1 MRASSPNVGSPVPA
15 VASPAASPP
24 IARLPARARWLTAL
38 AGVLGTAALGAYYS
52 TVLVPLPADNA
63 TAAQVV
69 ALGLHYRVP
78 ILIDV
83 VLQIGGSALSVIFAL
98 ALIHLAGTAHHL
110 AGRLAVMTG
119 AVVLGL
125 SLAEGTFALGVVQAA
140 TNRHPQAAL
149 ACFDLTNVFVHV
161 FLLAPSLFLLLGL
174 ALWNTTLLPRLFA
187 PLALVLG
194 LAFQTLGLVG
204 LFNTAAVSLVIVVLV
219 LQEVWTVAAALTL
232 ALRAGRRPSA

>member
-174 ALWNTTLLPRLFA
+174 ALWNTTLLPRLCA